1 MERYINRQRA
11 QEKKRNIHVDIDGK
25 KQSERLKSTE
35 INTEEHTG
43 NERLATKKKIPE
55 VNRHGFEC
63 THVPVI
69 YDKRS
74 SGDGDSKICSFNSV
88 SIFLLT

>member
-25 KQSERLKSTE
+25 KQSERLKSTQ

-43 NERLATKKKIPE
+43 NERLATKRKIPE
-55 VNRHGFEC
+55 VN
-63 THVPVI
+63 
-69 YDKRS
+69 
-74 SGDGDSKICSFNSV
+74 
-88 SIFLLT
+88 